1 MAMLSAWLSL
11 PMMMMLPP
19 PLVWGA
25 ESELERVFRK
35 ADFARMEVCGQFNLG
50 FIIARLGR
58 DLFII
63 DQHAS
68 GEGAEEAGR
77 W

>member
-1 MAMLSAWLSL
+1 MVPACARTLAGRPW
-11 PMMMMLPP
+11 PP
-19 PLVWGA
+19 PPA
-25 ESELERVFRK
+25 ESELERVFAK
-35 ADFARMEVCGQFNLG
+35 EDFARMEVCGQFNLG

-68 GEGAEEAGR
+68 GG
-77 W
+77 